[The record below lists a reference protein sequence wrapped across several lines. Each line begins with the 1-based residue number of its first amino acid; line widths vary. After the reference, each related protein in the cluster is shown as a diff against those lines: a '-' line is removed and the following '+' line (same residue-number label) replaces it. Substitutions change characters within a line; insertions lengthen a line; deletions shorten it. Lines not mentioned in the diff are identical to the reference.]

1 MHIRPVTMVLGSPYL
16 CTLKM
21 FAMGVV
27 SSQSRLQKK
36 VALSIIEVEYIVE
49 IKACKE
55 LLNNFLCV
63 GCGN

>member
-1 MHIRPVTMVLGSPYL
+1 MVLGSPYL

-49 IKACKE
+49 TKACKE
-55 LLNNFLCV
+55 MLQLKNFLYV
-63 GCGN
+63 LGVVTKHM